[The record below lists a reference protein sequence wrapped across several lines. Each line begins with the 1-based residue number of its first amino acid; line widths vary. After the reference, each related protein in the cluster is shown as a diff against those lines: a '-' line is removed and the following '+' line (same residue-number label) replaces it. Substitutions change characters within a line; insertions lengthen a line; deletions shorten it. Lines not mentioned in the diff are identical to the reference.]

1 MTSIVCQGLQSCLE
15 PRLIEPRTLR
25 PKLAPPKSNSRQ
37 ENRQNHEE
45 ENDNKKNG
53 ESGGWSFIKALT
65 NTPQNPKQV
74 TETEK
79 VYIHPL
85 AKRSSSALSKK
96 SLEMCTEGLGSETGS
111 DISESSDELSLN
123 MAKSYPIPPSK
134 SRELG
139 RKLSQGG
146 GNFPPPLTSISGSD
160 GVRVRPHREGGRLV
174 IEAATV
180 TSCNGYFQAE
190 RGDGRLRLRLLKDST
205 GNCHNEEVY
214 DDDDDNGDDDDNDDG
229 DDEGEEGDY
238 DDDKW
243 DEGMGG
249 DNGNVEGEI
258 ANIVELP
265 CCRPSRCKESGGG
278 NNNKGMSIWGQFW
291 VAIS

>member
-15 PRLIEPRTLR
+15 PRLIEPRILR

-37 ENRQNHEE
+37 ENPQNHEE
-45 ENDNKKNG
+45 ENDNKNG
-53 ESGGWSFIKALT
+53 KSGGWSFIKALT

-85 AKRSSSALSKK
+85 AKRSSSVLSKK

-123 MAKSYPIPPSK
+123 MAKSYPIPPTK

-146 GNFPPPLTSISGSD
+146 ENFPPPLTSISGSD
-160 GVRVRPHREGGRLV
+160 GVRVRPLREGGRLV
-174 IEAATV
+174 IEAVTV

-190 RGDGRLRLRLLKDST
+190 RGDGRLRLCLLKDST
-205 GNCHNEEVY
+205 ENCHNEEVY
-214 DDDDDNGDDDDNDDG
+214 DDDGDDGDDGDDDDE
-229 DDEGEEGDY
+229 EGEEGDY

-249 DNGNVEGEI
+249 DSGNVEGEI
-258 ANIVELP
+258 ANILELP
-265 CCRPSRCKESGGG
+265 CCRPSRCKESGRE
-278 NNNKGMSIWGQFW
+278 NNNKGMSNWGQFW